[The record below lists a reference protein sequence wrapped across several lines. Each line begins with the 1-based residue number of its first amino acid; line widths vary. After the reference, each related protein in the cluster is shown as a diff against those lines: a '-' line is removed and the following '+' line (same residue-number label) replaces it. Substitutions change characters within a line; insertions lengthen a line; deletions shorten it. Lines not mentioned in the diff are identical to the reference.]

1 MMFGIKDFLV
11 WDEKLEKMLY
21 LCTQNRV
28 RSLAAPQQFNEL
40 IALTVSTSNATRQ
53 SSCEHDFAL
62 AAYEVRFAQ
71 TLSAGKSKSVAECQ
85 CMRREKRLLE
95 ALQVKWQ

>member
-1 MMFGIKDFLV
+1 MKYYS
-11 WDEKLEKMLY
+11 Y
-21 LCTQNRV
+21 LCTQNWV

-40 IALTVSTSNATRQ
+40 IAFGLHRL
-53 SSCEHDFAL
+53 CH
-62 AAYEVRFAQ
+62 
-71 TLSAGKSKSVAECQ
+71 GKSKSVAECQ